1 MSMLT
6 SHGLAADTE
15 PWELRVCA
23 DPAALPFSNASE
35 EGFENRIASLL
46 ADELGAKL
54 SYDWSVFTEDL
65 VNLHFAEGECDVL
78 MGVPDGFERATTT
91 IAYYQSP
98 YVMVYREA
106 SDLAPRSLDDPV
118 LAEAT
123 IGVQGTGT
131 PPHQALMQRGLL
143 DRVKKLYGGEV
154 GEQHLRVMID
164 DLEQGV
170 IDVGFGWGPTVGYF
184 AAESD
189 ERLTILAVEPE
200 FELPGIF
207 QTVPMTI
214 AVRRNDLALRDLLNQ
229 AIAARWDDI
238 QSILAEYH
246 VVTVPAPAP
255 VLGSR
260 EPMTDT
266 DVLHIGVVM
275 PMPTGGRTVVAALYD
290 IVGEAG
296 RMGAIQAEGAINAI
310 ADETGVDVYLH
321 LASAPSATAARRA
334 AQRLLS
340 QNGVDALVGGIG
352 AGQAGVLADIATR
365 AMVPFLNVGDPSLTL
380 RAECNPMTF
389 HIEPSAGT
397 YIDAMIGW
405 YREAPLGARNASQR
419 WFVIA
424 EESTEHVLRLE
435 RAVAGIEVAG
445 DTLAGYALVPSERPT
460 YYDLLNEIAAV
471 QADAVMV
478 LLEPADQLAF
488 MGQAQDLHLAVRLAP
503 FPDPVTQTRDFLAAS
518 VRYGVASDVTRIVA
532 WETTL
537 TGGAA
542 DDLVA
547 RFTSRWGQPMDP
559 TAWNSY
565 QAVRALHDAAVRT
578 GSLTPVVLSAYL
590 ASPGAYFKAAKG
602 PGVSFRSADR
612 ELRQPLYV
620 VEPDPAADWGVLL
633 SQRIGVARLVGQ
645 IPDVAR
651 AASDD
656 VAAADVLDDILLVD
670 GWQNCTSE

>member
-1 MSMLT
+1 MIT
-6 SHGLAADTE
+6 SHGLAADRE
-15 PWELRVCA
+15 PWEMRVCA
-23 DPAALPFSNASE
+23 DPAALPFSNAAE

-46 ADELGAKL
+46 ADELGATL
-54 SYDWSVFTEDL
+54 TYDWSVFTEDL
-65 VNLHFAEGECDVL
+65 VNLRFAEGECDVI

-106 SDLAPRSLDDPV
+106 SGFAPRSLDDPV

-154 GEQHLRVMID
+154 GEQHLRVMIG
-164 DLEQGV
+164 DLEEGV

-184 AAESD
+184 AADSD
-189 ERLTILAVEPE
+189 EPFTILPVEPE

-214 AVRRNDLALRDLLNQ
+214 AVRRNDLAMRDLLNQ

-260 EPMTDT
+260 EPMTGPA
-266 DVLHIGVVM
+266 VLHVGVVM
-275 PMPTGGRTVVAALYD
+275 PMPTGGRTVVASLYD

-310 ADETGVDVYLH
+310 ADESGVDVYLH

-352 AGQAGVLADIATR
+352 TGQAEVLADIATR
-365 AMVPFLNVGDPSLTL
+365 AMVPFLNVGDQSLTL

-389 HIEPSAGT
+389 HVEPSAGT

-405 YREAPLGARNASQR
+405 YRDAPLGASGAPQR

-424 EESTEHVLRLE
+424 DEAMEHVLRLE
-435 RAVAGIEVAG
+435 RAMAGIEAAG
-445 DTLAGYALVPSERPT
+445 DTLAGYTLVPKERPT
-460 YYDLLNEIAAV
+460 YYDVIDEISAV
-471 QADAVMV
+471 EADVVMV
-478 LLEPADQLAF
+478 LLDPADQLAF
-488 MGQAQDLHLAVRLAP
+488 MGQLQDLNLEVRLAP
-503 FPDPVTQTRDFLAAS
+503 FPDPVTQTRDFLAS
-518 VRYGVASDVTRIVA
+518 SIRYGVAADVPRIVG

-537 TGGAA
+537 TREAA
-542 DDLVA
+542 EDLVA

-559 TAWNSY
+559 TAWNAF
-565 QAVRALHDAAVRT
+565 QAVRTLHDAAVRT
-578 GSLTPVVLSAYL
+578 GSRTPVVLSAYL
-590 ASPGAYFKAAKG
+590 ASPMAYFTSAKG
-602 PGVSFRSADR
+602 PGVSFRPSDH

-620 VEPDPAADWGVLL
+620 VEPDPDGQWGVLL

-645 IPDVAR
+645 IPEIAR
-651 AASDD
+651 VPSDD
-656 VAAADVLDDILLVD
+656 ATAADLLDTILLVED
-670 GWQNCTSE
+670 WPACRFD